1 MPCMAFSANGI
12 PLQIKSIHTYSLWR
26 NGGIKALRIKDLAG
40 KAGTS
45 PASIYNYYGSKE
57 K

>member
-1 MPCMAFSANGI
+1 MAFSANGI